1 MNFFQRFWGHL
12 RTVQKHRKAVRK
24 LCFKCGLY
32 WQGLTHD
39 LSKYSPTEFWLGV
52 KYYTGTA
59 SPHVGERKDKGYSEA
74 WLHHHNRNK
83 HHAEYWVDI
92 IEGRSQHIRM
102 PYKYFAEMLCDR
114 IAASMVYL
122 KDKYTDNAPLDYFLS
137 HQAENRF
144 HPDVREELEI
154 ALEWLAQHGQ
164 EDFFKK
170 LKVYLDN
177 DEGWD
182 IQ

>member
-24 LCFKCGLY
+24 LCFKCGLH

-59 SPHVGERKDKGYSEA
+59 SPHVGERREKGYSDA

-92 IEGRSQHIRM
+92 IDGKSTPITM
-102 PYKYFAEMLCDR
+102 PFKYLAEMICDR
-114 IAASMVYL
+114 VAASMIYL
-122 KDKYTDNAPLDYFLS
+122 GDRYTDAAPLDYYLA
-137 HQAENRF
+137 HMEENQFDEATRTA
-144 HPDVREELEI
+144 LEI
-154 ALEWLAQHGQ
+154 TLVQIRMDGLDTALETIK
-164 EDFFKK
+164 DT
-170 LKVYLDN
+170 LKDA
-177 DEGWD
+177 
-182 IQ
+182 

>member
-24 LCFKCGLY
+24 LLFKCGLY

-52 KYYTGTA
+52 KYFTGTT
-59 SPHVGERKDKGYSEA
+59 SPHVKERKETGYSEA

-92 IEGRSQHIRM
+92 VNGKSTPINM
-102 PYKYFAEMLCDR
+102 VYKYLIEMVCDR
-114 IAASMVYL
+114 VAASKIYL
-122 KDKYTDNAPLDYFLS
+122 KDKYTDEEPLTYYATHKYENEF
-137 HQAENRF
+137 AENTR
-144 HPDVREELEI
+144 L
-154 ALEWLAQHGQ
+154 ALENMLCFIASRG
-164 EDFFKK
+164 
-170 LKVYLDN
+170 LDAFLNRAKIYVKRSKN
-177 DEGWD
+177 DR
-182 IQ
+182 I